1 MVLWW
6 CAQQDGGLR
15 LWAGA
20 VLVVYDCM
28 QCCDTMADA
37 HGGVWWCTVMYAALA
52 GWAAGEAWCGGV
64 WIDGLCVQRVQWC
77 AGECVIGV
85 PKCCSKNTTPT
96 TVQLPLTKPCGQCT
110 HTVIRARGVVIPL
123 KSTHVTE
130 FQ

>member
-1 MVLWW
+1 M
-6 CAQQDGGLR
+6 CGGLR

-64 WIDGLCVQRVQWC
+64 WILMDCVCSVCSGVQ
-77 AGECVIGV
+77 GNVSSV
-85 PKCCSKNTTPT
+85 YQNTVVKTPH
-96 TVQLPLTKPCGQCT
+96 PLLYNDP
-110 HTVIRARGVVIPL
+110 
-123 KSTHVTE
+123 
-130 FQ
+130 